1 VDIGGDKLQTAIE
14 VMEVTKVFNLTADR
28 RRSLKGTV
36 IRFLK
41 GQKKPPDVLITPL
54 QRVSFS
60 VRRGEVVGIV
70 GENGVGKSTLLKIIA
85 GIIRPSSGSV
95 RIDGRIAGLLEIGL
109 GFHPDLTGRENAI
122 LYGSILG
129 LPKAAIRNSLDQIAS
144 FAELESFMD
153 VPLKKYSSG
162 MQMRLGFSVAM
173 TVDPDILLLDEVFSV
188 GDQKF
193 QQKSFGRLEE
203 MIRANKA
210 VVLVSHD
217 LNVMKRLCN
226 KAVFLSKSGET
237 ILGDATE
244 VLDRYD
250 AYMRSPV
257 TE

>member
-1 VDIGGDKLQTAIE
+1 MDLGGTALETAITVE
-14 VMEVTKVFNLTADR
+14 RITKVFNLTADR

-41 GQKKPPDVLITPL
+41 GEKKAPDVLIKPL
-54 QRVSFS
+54 NNVSFS
-60 VRRGEVVGIV
+60 VKRGEVVGIV

-85 GIIRPSSGSV
+85 GIIKPTSGSIV
-95 RIDGRIAGLLEIGL
+95 THGRVAGLLEIGL

-129 LPKAAIRNSLDQIAS
+129 LPKNQVSDSLDKIAE
-144 FAELESFMD
+144 FAELESFME

-193 QQKSFGRLEE
+193 QQKSFSRLEG
-203 MIRANKA
+203 MIRDNKA

-217 LNVMKRLCN
+217 LNVMQRLCN
-226 KAVFLSKSGET
+226 KAVFLSKSGKT
-237 ILGDATE
+237 IVGNADE
-244 VLDRYD
+244 VLNMYD
-250 AYMRSPV
+250 SYMKTASV
-257 TE
+257 